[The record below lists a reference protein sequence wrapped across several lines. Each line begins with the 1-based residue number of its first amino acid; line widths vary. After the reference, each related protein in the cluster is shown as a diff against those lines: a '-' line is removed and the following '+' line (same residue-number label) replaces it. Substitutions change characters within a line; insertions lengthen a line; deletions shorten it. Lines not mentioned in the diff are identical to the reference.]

1 MLLTGGFSKGPP
13 FELFTFWPCGP
24 SFPCILAFWA
34 LMSFHFGLL
43 GLHFLIFWPFGLSF
57 PCILAF
63 WAPFLFILAF
73 WAFISFHFGLLGLQ
87 GGILLLF
94 VAFYGFR
101 GGILLLFV
109 AVWALRG
116 GILLLFVAF
125 WGFRGGILHN
135 FGPPLV
141 GSPPQAA
148 KNGPFSNAPIQ
159 RIYQRR
165 GQVNFLIFGLVD
177 VDFLHFGFAGF
188 HFLLFCLSGLHF
200 IAFGPLILPLGL

>member
-1 MLLTGGFSKGPP
+1 M
-13 FELFTFWPCGP
+13 
-24 SFPCILAFWA
+24 
-34 LMSFHFGLL
+34 
-43 GLHFLIFWPFGLSF
+43 
-57 PCILAF
+57 
-63 WAPFLFILAF
+63 
-73 WAFISFHFGLLGLQ
+73 
-87 GGILLLF
+87 
-94 VAFYGFR
+94 
-101 GGILLLFV
+101 LFV
-109 AVWALRG
+109 AVWAFRG

-141 GSPPQAA
+141 GPPPQVA

-177 VDFLHFGFAGF
+177 VDFLHFGFAGL

-200 IAFGPLILPLGL
+200 SFWASYFAFGALILALRGGIFLAFWALFWDFLAFWPFVPSFPFILAFWAFISFHFGLFGLHLLSFWLFGPSFSFILAFFCHRPSRFKTVFNRKKTLDCT